1 MQITNVLSV
10 NRYLSCCIRSAH
22 STHKDTM
29 FLHKLRPIGHVV
41 SQAPPKWPFRCSER
55 VRIARY
61 TQSPRIPATGLDT
74 DTPLLPL
81 PMYYCSCT
89 KVSTHSYFEV
99 PCVLCNTLNGT
110 NRTKSIKLLRC
121 FYLHNCYYY

>member
-1 MQITNVLSV
+1 
-10 NRYLSCCIRSAH
+10 
-22 STHKDTM
+22 M

-74 DTPLLPL
+74 DTPPATPHVLLL
-81 PMYYCSCT
+81 LYESIYT
-89 KVSTHSYFEV
+89 L
-99 PCVLCNTLNGT
+99 VL
-110 NRTKSIKLLRC
+110 
-121 FYLHNCYYY
+121 